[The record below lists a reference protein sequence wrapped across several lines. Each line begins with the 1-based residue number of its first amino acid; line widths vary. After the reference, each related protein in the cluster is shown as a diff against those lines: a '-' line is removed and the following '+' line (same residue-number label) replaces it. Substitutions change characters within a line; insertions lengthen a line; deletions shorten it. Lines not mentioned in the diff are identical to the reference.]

1 MYSGKATYIQSQ
13 FPYAIGQNSSVPMSI
28 PGMVGGSDFL
38 TFLIPPGFPSGYQVT
53 VPVLIGNDFNRTIGP
68 LRPRFILPNAHFD
81 PNGSV
86 ALVHPNPAYPAFM
99 APMHRGGTYTVP
111 AIKKLGRGQV
121 YLMHWSR

>member
-1 MYSGKATYIQSQ
+1 M
-13 FPYAIGQNSSVPMSI
+13 
-28 PGMVGGSDFL
+28 